1 MNPKDRSGKRSRDQR
16 TFQTMKQVAQNVAR
30 SVVMRNMETKHA
42 SLGSENLPIFHN
54 SQISVTNTNPIS
66 IQSMF
71 DVWRNI
77 VPGTMVTNRVGTE
90 IFPRGMSVRLY
101 IENVGDRPNVHYRVI
116 VGVAPKQ
123 LSNGTATAFNNLEF
137 LDQGSPGN
145 LIRHSANDLGYK
157 FLYDRVF
164 SNELGVTNTGTIQGV
179 TGGEIRR
186 CHKFIK
192 IWIRRKPGSKIVY
205 NSSATGVVANL
216 VNKPL
221 FMAVIGYDS
230 QNSLPTDQ
238 VGVLNFQTK
247 LYWKDA

>member
-1 MNPKDRSGKRSRDQR
+1 M
-16 TFQTMKQVAQNVAR
+16 MKQVAQSIVTK
-30 SVVMRNMETKHA
+30 NMETKHA
-42 SLGSENLPIFHN
+42 SLGAENLPIFHN
-54 SQISVTNTNPIS
+54 SQISLTNTNPIT

-71 DVWRNI
+71 DVWKNI

-101 IENVGDRPNVHYRVI
+101 LENSLDRPNVHYRVI
-116 VGVAPKQ
+116 IGVAPKQ
-123 LSNGTATAFNNLEF
+123 RSDGVATAFNNLEI

-145 LIRHSANDLGYK
+145 LIRHSAADLGYK

-164 SNELGVTNTGTIQGV
+164 NNEAAFVSVPLGG
-179 TGGEIRR
+179 TGGMRY
-186 CHKFIK
+186 HKFIK
-192 IWIRRKPGSKIVY
+192 IWIRRRPGAKIVY
-205 NSSATGVVANL
+205 NSSATGVVANI
-216 VNKPL
+216 VNKPI

-230 QNSLPTDQ
+230 QNTLSTDQ